1 MSFVVAGTSLIY
13 YPVRR
18 FLGDTKEKMI
28 FKACR
33 KAIKIFAFKVKY
45 GITASNYEGK
55 TDNYVIIKD

>member
-1 MSFVVAGTSLIY
+1 MSFVVVGTFLIY
-13 YPVRR
+13 YHVGR

-28 FKACR
+28 FKACC

-55 TDNYVIIKD
+55 TDNYLII